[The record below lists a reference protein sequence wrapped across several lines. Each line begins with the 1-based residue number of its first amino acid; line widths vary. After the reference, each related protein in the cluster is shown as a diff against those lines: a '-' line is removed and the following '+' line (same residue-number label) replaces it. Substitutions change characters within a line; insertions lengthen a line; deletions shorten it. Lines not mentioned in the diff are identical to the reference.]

1 MEKINNNLIV
11 KTPLSVSQK
20 VDLQRQKDLA
30 ALRQVA
36 ETFESYFYELV
47 LKTSRQAKLSEG
59 LTNENKVFGEMLDR
73 NFSELISQRNS
84 SEISRSIINQFKKY
98 I

>member
-1 MEKINNNLIV
+1 MDKISHNTTIGAQL
-11 KTPLSVSQK
+11 LGDQK
-20 VDLQRQKDLA
+20 AEFQRQRDLA

-36 ETFESYFYELV
+36 QTFESYFYELI
-47 LKTSRQAKLSEG
+47 LKTSRKAELSEG
-59 LTNENKVFGEMLDR
+59 LTNENKLFGEMLDR
-73 NFSELISQRNS
+73 RFSELISQKNS

>member
-1 MEKINNNLIV
+1 MEKINNNL
-11 KTPLSVSQK
+11 TAGATLSGSQK
-20 VDLQRQKDLA
+20 VDFQRQKDLA

-36 ETFESYFYELV
+36 DTFESYFYELV

-59 LTNENKVFGEMLDR
+59 LTNENKVFSEMLDR
-73 NFSELISQRNS
+73 NFSELISERNS

>member
-1 MEKINNNLIV
+1 MEKINNKLTIGE
-11 KTPLSVSQK
+11 PLSLSRRADIQK
-20 VDLQRQKDLA
+20 QKDVV
-30 ALRQVA
+30 ALTRVA

-73 NFSELISQRNS
+73 NFSELVSQKNS

-98 I
+98 L

>member
-1 MEKINNNLIV
+1 MEKINNNPAFR
-11 KTPLSVSQK
+11 TPLSSGGGAQFQK
-20 VDLQRQKDLA
+20 QKDLA

-47 LKTSRQAKLSEG
+47 LKTSRQARLSEG
-59 LTNENKVFGEMLDR
+59 LTSENKVFGEMLDKKY
-73 NFSELISQRNS
+73 SELISQKNS
-84 SEISRSIINQFKKY
+84 SEISKSIINQFKKY

>member
-1 MEKINNNLIV
+1 MEKINNNL
-11 KTPLSVSQK
+11 TAGATLSGNQK
-20 VDLQRQKDLA
+20 VDFQRQKDLA

-36 ETFESYFYELV
+36 DTFESYFYELV

-59 LTNENKVFGEMLDR
+59 LTNENKVFSEMLDR
-73 NFSELISQRNS
+73 NFSELISERNS

>member
-1 MEKINNNLIV
+1 MEKINNNLTIG
-11 KTPLSVSQK
+11 TPLSGGGEAQIQK
-20 VDLQRQKDLA
+20 QKDLA

-73 NFSELISQRNS
+73 NFSELISQKNS

>member
-1 MEKINNNLIV
+1 MEKINHNTTIGAQ
-11 KTPLSVSQK
+11 LSGGQK
-20 VDLQRQKDLA
+20 AEFQKQKDLA

-36 ETFESYFYELV
+36 ETFESYFYELI

-73 NFSELISQRNS
+73 KYSEFISQKNS
-84 SEISRSIINQFKKY
+84 SEISRSIIDQFKKY